1 MRYNVLRRLFQVT
14 TFTLFIIQ
22 YPLHSLGVYL
32 VVGSLLSSN
41 VLKIVSFADLFAVM
55 EKFIAYKTILVIPI
69 SAVLTTFI
77 TYLLLGRIFCGWI
90 CPLDIY
96 YSVSRRRKNIQSS
109 TNNDVKL
116 ESDYLGK
123 VFFMISIAI
132 LSIFLLVSS
141 TLAFPLFTNY
151 AYVLNMLSII
161 MVRISRII
169 AFGNIVIERL
179 DYVITFIVI
188 TLIID
193 LALATRFPRFW
204 CRRLCPAGLIYGLL
218 NKLSPLT
225 IKINIDKC
233 TKCGICDLVCPTNIY
248 ITSRYIERKQQS
260 LRDVDCI
267 KCFKC
272 IDNCPTKAL
281 AIAFTKP

>member
-1 MRYNVLRRLFQVT
+1 M
-14 TFTLFIIQ
+14 FIIQ
-22 YPLHSLGVYL
+22 YPLHSHGVYL

-41 VLKIVSFADLFAVM
+41 ILKIVSLADLFAVM
-55 EKFIAYKTILVIPI
+55 EKFIAYKTMLVIPI
-69 SAVLTTFI
+69 SAVLITST

-96 YSVSRRRKNIQSS
+96 YSVGRSRKI
-109 TNNDVKL
+109 VKRSASNAVKP
-116 ESDYLGK
+116 ESDYLGR
-123 VFFMISIAI
+123 VFFIISIAVF
-132 LSIFLLVSS
+132 STSLLVTSI
-141 TLAFPLFTNY
+141 LAFPLFTNY

-161 MVRISRII
+161 MVRTSRII

-179 DYVITFIVI
+179 DYVSAFMIV

-193 LALATRFPRFW
+193 VALATRFPRFW

-233 TKCGICDLVCPTNIY
+233 TKCGVCDLVCPTNIY

-260 LRDVDCI
+260 LRDIDCI

-272 IDNCPTKAL
+272 IDDCSTKAL
-281 AIAFTKP
+281 TIAFTKP

>member
-1 MRYNVLRRLFQVT
+1 M
-14 TFTLFIIQ
+14 FIIQ
-22 YPLHSLGVYL
+22 YPLHSHGVYL

-41 VLKIVSFADLFAVM
+41 ILKIVSFADLFAVM
-55 EKFIAYKTILVIPI
+55 EKVIAYKTMLVIPI
-69 SAVLTTFI
+69 SAVLITST

-96 YSVSRRRKNIQSS
+96 YSVGRSRKI
-109 TNNDVKL
+109 VKRSASNAVKP
-116 ESDYLGK
+116 ESDYLGR
-123 VFFMISIAI
+123 VFFIISIAVF
-132 LSIFLLVSS
+132 STSLLVSS
-141 TLAFPLFTNY
+141 ILAFPLFTNY

-179 DYVITFIVI
+179 DYVSAFMIV

-193 LALATRFPRFW
+193 VALATRFPRFW

-233 TKCGICDLVCPTNIY
+233 TKCGVCDLVCPTNIY

-260 LRDVDCI
+260 LRDIDCI

-272 IDNCPTKAL
+272 IDDCPTKAL
-281 AIAFTKP
+281 TIAFTKP